1 MNAFDLLVLIALLIT
16 TYGGFKNGF
25 IQTVFKNIGYIA
37 GGVAG
42 VAIAVEVMSTW
53 SNNLVKA
60 AGAIILILLLATVG
74 EFTLGKIGL
83 GFRKVLFISPL
94 KFLDSLLGA
103 ALATL
108 RTVFTTYLI
117 AAILIATHWSI
128 VDKHI
133 AGSQFYTY
141 TDSRVPKVVTEL
153 KNYGDKLF
161 KQINRS
167 SHSPICKPSAAI

>member
-16 TYGGFKNGF
+16 GHGGFKNGF
-25 IQTVFKNIGYIA
+25 IQTVFKTIGYIA

-53 SNNLVKA
+53 SNNLAKA
-60 AGAIILILLLATVG
+60 AGAIILILLLAIMG
-74 EFTLGKIGL
+74 EFILGKIGL

-108 RTVFTTYLI
+108 RTVFITYLI
-117 AAILIATHWSI
+117 AMVLISAPWSI
-128 VDKHI
+128 GNKYI
-133 AGSQFYTY
+133 ANSKFYAY
-141 TDSRVPKVVTEL
+141 TDSHLPKAVTGL
-153 KNYGDKLF
+153 KTYGDNF
-161 KQINRS
+161 FN
-167 SHSPICKPSAAI
+167 